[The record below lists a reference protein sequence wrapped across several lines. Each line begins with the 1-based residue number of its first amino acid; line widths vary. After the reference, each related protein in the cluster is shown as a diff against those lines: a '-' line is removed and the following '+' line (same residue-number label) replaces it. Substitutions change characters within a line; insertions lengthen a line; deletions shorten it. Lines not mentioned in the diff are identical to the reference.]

1 MRKTIILLS
10 LALVS
15 WGAFAQHD
23 HSKMNHSTDGH
34 STMESKKTNKNMVES
49 TIKVEQSKSASAII
63 DNYLALKDAL
73 VQDDSKNAASIGKK
87 LFDAFAK
94 FDISAQAKQQQ
105 KELTEII
112 EDASEH
118 AEHISENSKDIGH
131 QRKHFEILSKDI
143 KDLVIITGSDR
154 TLYQSFCPMYNNNKG
169 GAWLSN
175 SKEIKNPYFG
185 SKMLK
190 CGSVQQEIK
199 LK

>member
-1 MRKTIILLS
+1 MRKSIILLS
-10 LALVS
+10 LAIVS

-23 HSKMNHSTDGH
+23 HSKMT
-34 STMESKKTNKNMVES
+34 SKSNVPPS
-49 TIKVEQSKSASAII
+49 IKVEHSKSASVII
-63 DNYLALKDAL
+63 DNYLSLTDAL
-73 VQDDSKNAASIGKK
+73 ALDDSKNAAGLGKK

-105 KELTEII
+105 NELAEII

-118 AEHISENSKDIGH
+118 AKHISENSKDIVH
-131 QRKHFEILSKDI
+131 QREHFEILSKDI

-154 TLYQSFCPMYNNNKG
+154 VLYQAFCPMYNNNKG

>member
-34 STMESKKTNKNMVES
+34 STMESKKTIKNVVGS
-49 TIKVEQSKSASAII
+49 TIKVKHSKSATVII

-73 VQDDSKNAASIGKK
+73 VLDDSKNAGALGKK
-87 LFDAFAK
+87 LFDSFAK
-94 FDISAQAKQQQ
+94 FDISAQANQQQ
-105 KELTEII
+105 KELAEII

-118 AEHISENSKDIGH
+118 AKHISENSKDIGH
-131 QRKHFEILSKDI
+131 QREHFEILSKDV

-169 GAWLSN
+169 GVWLSN

-185 SKMLK
+185 NKMLK
-190 CGSVQQEIK
+190 CGSVQQEISVK
-199 LK
+199 